1 MSSVNE
7 LWGWPQSPGSVIL
20 GPCGCADKEVL
31 KKKRERRSWYS
42 WVACWAASGSFKELS
57 TAYFCC
63 VRLKTNKRK

>member
-31 KKKRERRSWYS
+31 KKKGREGPGTRGWPAGPLQALSRSCQLLIF
-42 WVACWAASGSFKELS
+42 V
-57 TAYFCC
+57 
-63 VRLKTNKRK
+63 V